1 MASQTDLLQHDKTA
15 DVGTTFA
22 IALPIAL
29 AVLPFLT
36 IGIGEDFAFYN
47 QWMVTERGAIEHA
60 TVFFAAAGCVLAL
73 LAFSRRAASP
83 KPWLGG
89 YMLLFA
95 LGFIYI
101 AGEEMSWGQHLF
113 GWESSEWFAKANR
126 QQETNFHNLHQ
137 SLDRVP
143 KSIIGAGIVFS
154 GVLVP
159 LFARFRPLKPASVEG
174 HWYWLWPTPVVRTTA
189 SLFLVIWLIDRG
201 LLVTGLRGG
210 DGWNLNFTEHRE
222 LMMVYFLA
230 LYCGSLYLR
239 LRARNATA

>member
-1 MASQTDLLQHDKTA
+1 MASHTDLLLRDNATD
-15 DVGTTFA
+15 DVGRA
-22 IALPIAL
+22 WSVALPSVL
-29 AVLPFLT
+29 AVVPFLT

-60 TVFFAAAGCVLAL
+60 TVFFAAAGCLLAL
-73 LAFSRRAASP
+73 LAFSRRAACP

-89 YMLLFA
+89 YTLLFA

-113 GWESSEWFAKANR
+113 GWESSAWFVEANR

-143 KSIIGAGIVFS
+143 KSIIGAGIVIS
-154 GVLVP
+154 GVLIP
-159 LFARFRPLKPASVEG
+159 LFARFRPLKPAAVDG
-174 HWYWLWPTPVVRTTA
+174 HLYWLWPTPVVRTTA
-189 SLFLVIWLIDRG
+189 TLFLVIWLIDRG

-239 LRARNATA
+239 LGARKAV